1 VNLRDVL
8 VLIIRLFRATFKL
21 IMDGRGL
28 A

>member
-21 IMDGRGL
+21 IMDCRGL